1 MYIERIRVYEVENKR
16 LKAEN
21 DKLRHALVQLEQK
34 MKEMYEKE
42 LKDARN
48 VIDETTKAKVQ
59 YVKFKN
65 RQRYSM
71 CRAKI
76 VGRSTGSITGSYNM
90 LCAKRGTIHLWQ
102 KCVKVCFV
110 REEVEAKYK
119 RFWAKWASIQ
129 YVCVKK
135 KQR

>member
-59 YVKFKN
+59 YVTCKN
-65 RQRYSM
+65 GQRYSM
-71 CRAKI
+71 SSAKL
-76 VGRSTGSITGSYNM
+76 G
-90 LCAKRGTIHLWQ
+90 RGT
-102 KCVKVCFV
+102 
-110 REEVEAKYK
+110 
-119 RFWAKWASIQ
+119 
-129 YVCVKK
+129 VCVMQK
-135 KQR
+135 